1 MGRKKNRQKRF
12 QALHKAQ
19 QNASVIFPRSAREE
33 KAREVKLQ
41 LALLGLDENHQE
53 IKKLNI
59 ILDLWVEHNR
69 AHQEL
74 LDLPFVENKKIEIR
88 LFNTK
93 NKESKIVLKHM
104 VKPTYP

>member
-12 QALHKAQ
+12 QALHKALE
-19 QNASVIFPRSAREE
+19 NASATFPKSARAE
-33 KAREVKLQ
+33 KAEEVKLQ
-41 LALLGLDENHQE
+41 LKLLGLYDEHQE

-69 AHQEL
+69 GHQEL
-74 LDLPFVENKKIEIR
+74 LDLPFVENKKLEIR

-93 NKESKIVLKHM
+93 NKESKIVLKHIC
-104 VKPTYP
+104 